1 MEDFQH
7 EAKKSFAIGAC
18 MYKKAYR
25 EFKSAAM
32 YAERLPKTPENQHLL
47 ATLYANCGLIQ
58 MKREN
63 YRTCITDCDKALAIE
78 VAANAVDD
86 GIAAV
91 QEGAVPEGESAGRPK
106 SLRPG
111 ARVLQDDFGG
121 RARQHLHA
129 EAEDGVRGEDPEAGE
144 AQSGDCPQ
152 CRQHAFH

>member
-63 YRTCITDCDKALAIE
+63 YR
-78 VAANAVDD
+78 
-86 GIAAV
+86 
-91 QEGAVPEGESAGRPK
+91 
-106 SLRPG
+106 LRSWW
-111 ARVLQDDFGG
+111 
-121 RARQHLHA
+121 LHR
-129 EAEDGVRGEDPEAGE
+129 DLGTSWKYGTTSTGCGP
-144 AQSGDCPQ
+144 
-152 CRQHAFH
+152 

>member
-1 MEDFQH
+1 MVEDFQH

-78 VAANAVDD
+78 VA
-86 GIAAV
+86 
-91 QEGAVPEGESAGRPK
+91 SAFVSSSHSLAIRRCSIERRGRW
-106 SLRPG
+106 
-111 ARVLQDDFGG
+111 
-121 RARQHLHA
+121 RA
-129 EAEDGVRGEDPEAGE
+129 
-144 AQSGDCPQ
+144 
-152 CRQHAFH
+152 

>member
-1 MEDFQH
+1 MVEDFQH

-78 VAANAVDD
+78 VA
-86 GIAAV
+86 
-91 QEGAVPEGESAGRPK
+91 SAFVSSPRSLATRRCSIERRGRW
-106 SLRPG
+106 
-111 ARVLQDDFGG
+111 
-121 RARQHLHA
+121 RA
-129 EAEDGVRGEDPEAGE
+129 
-144 AQSGDCPQ
+144 
-152 CRQHAFH
+152 